1 MKVYVE
7 EIEDLSVHGLT
18 TYSLINGMEMYRAEV
33 RASGI
38 EIFER
43 DEHENET
50 GQAINEEHPQY
61 EVLKNALVKEIYKE
75 K

>member
-1 MKVYVE
+1 MKVYIE
-7 EIEDLSVHGLT
+7 EIEEMSAHGIT
-18 TYSLINGMEMYRAEV
+18 TYSLVQGMDIYRAEV

-43 DEHENET
+43 DAHNE
-50 GQAINEEHPQY
+50 GGPSMDEED
-61 EVLKNALVKEIYKE
+61 ERFEALKDALVKEIYKE

>member
-7 EIEDLSVHGLT
+7 EIEDLSVHGVT
-18 TYSLINGMEMYRAEV
+18 CYSLITGMDIYRADV

-38 EIFER
+38 EIYER
-43 DEHENET
+43 DEHEN
-50 GQAINEEHPQY
+50 GQPIDEEHPQY